1 MIQHLE
7 ILIVCSL
14 FKNGHNDTTR
24 DSFNK
29 YRMPLVEI
37 KDFHVLIDKKPLF
50 DQPVKKQ
57 TRSKWKTC
65 WMSRNDYYATGNSLD
80 FSYHQGYYKVI
91 GIDLSR
97 QTDTSISQDDNFTEK
112 LEEDDGA
119 TMFSL
124 LKSRKKLF

>member
-1 MIQHLE
+1 
-7 ILIVCSL
+7 
-14 FKNGHNDTTR
+14 
-24 DSFNK
+24 
-29 YRMPLVEI
+29 
-37 KDFHVLIDKKPLF
+37 
-50 DQPVKKQ
+50 
-57 TRSKWKTC
+57 
-65 WMSRNDYYATGNSLD
+65 MSRNDYYATGNSLD

-112 LEEDDGA
+112 LEEDDSA